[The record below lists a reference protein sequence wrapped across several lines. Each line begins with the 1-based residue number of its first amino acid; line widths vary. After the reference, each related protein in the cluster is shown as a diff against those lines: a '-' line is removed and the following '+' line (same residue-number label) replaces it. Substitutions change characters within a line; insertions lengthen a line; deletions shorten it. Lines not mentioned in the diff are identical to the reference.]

1 MARLTKYKRRR
12 GTAAVEAALMMPLV
26 VLMTFALIK
35 FGWLYVKVQQIN
47 NAARHGAR
55 VAVRADSDNGTVQ
68 TEIDAL
74 MANVWP
80 SGAGAPP
87 DGWYTVTFEPGDVDG
102 LAKGTIVTI
111 SIETNYSGTP
121 LDIMPMP
128 LVPVPASIGGTASM
142 AKEGT

>member
-102 LAKGTIVTI
+102 LAKGTIITI
-111 SIETNYSGTP
+111 SIETNYAGTP

-128 LVPVPASIGGTASM
+128 LVPVPGSIGGTASM

>member
-102 LAKGTIVTI
+102 LAKGTIITI

-128 LVPVPASIGGTASM
+128 LVPVPGSIGGTASM

>member
-102 LAKGTIVTI
+102 LAKGTIITI
-111 SIETNYSGTP
+111 SIETNYAGTP